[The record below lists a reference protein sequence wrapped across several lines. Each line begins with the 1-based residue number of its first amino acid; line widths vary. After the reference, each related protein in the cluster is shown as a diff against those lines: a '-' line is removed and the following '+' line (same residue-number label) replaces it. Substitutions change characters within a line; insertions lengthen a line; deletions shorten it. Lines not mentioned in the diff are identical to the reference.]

1 MSTPVDAP
9 SFDVVVVG
17 AGPAGLAAATEVAR
31 AGLKALCLDKLAP
44 GGALINLTA
53 LHDYKEGADGP
64 QVASQ
69 LTDDATAAGVEIGF
83 GEVVRL
89 SGSGPW
95 TVETAEG
102 EHHAGRAVVIATG
115 LGKGRLGLPGEDHYE
130 GRGLSHCASC
140 DGPLYAGLPVIVA
153 GSAGWAPHEAR
164 ELQAFASEVTVIDTV
179 AAKLPDGVRHLD
191 GRIVALE
198 GSEGLQSVVVESGGG
213 RKTVPTSAVFVYV
226 TPRLH
231 PAEGVGRQLP
241 RTGLQTGA
249 NHAAIRA
256 QTVETTQPMFPGAT
270 NGSAGAE
277 PSGAERRATRS
288 GPPSSLQSPDGEWQ
302 PPGGSGFD
310 PGSKATGTV
319 ASRHLQ
325 RPIGLRRFRR

>member
-1 MSTPVDAP
+1 MDSP
-9 SFDVVVVG
+9 SFDVIVVG
-17 AGPAGLAAATEVAR
+17 AGPAGLTAATQAAR

-44 GGALINLTA
+44 GGALINLGQ
-53 LHDYKEGADGP
+53 LHDVEDASDGP

-102 EHHAGRAVVIATG
+102 EHHTGRAVVIATG
-115 LGKGRLGLPGEDHYE
+115 LGKGRLGLPGEDQYE

-153 GSAGWAPHEAR
+153 GAAGWAPYEAQ
-164 ELQAFASEVTVIDTV
+164 ELKAFASEVTVIDTV

-198 GSEGLQSVVVESGGG
+198 GSDGLQSVVVESGGA

-226 TPRLH
+226 GQS
-231 PAEGVGRQLP
+231 PAAEFVPDSLARDATGHIVVDEGGR
-241 RTGLQTGA
+241 TS
-249 NHAAIRA
+249 AATAFAAGDVR
-256 QTVETTQPMFPGAT
+256 
-270 NGSAGAE
+270 AGARHYLADAIAD
-277 PSGAERRATRS
+277 GQRAA
-288 GPPSSLQSPDGEWQ
+288 Q
-302 PPGGSGFD
+302 
-310 PGSKATGTV
+310 AIV
-319 ASRHLQ
+319 AALAKTT
-325 RPIGLRRFRR
+325 

>member
-53 LHDYKEGADGP
+53 LHDYKAGPDGP

-102 EHHAGRAVVIATG
+102 ERHTGRAVVIASG
-115 LGKGRLGLPGEDHYE
+115 LGKGRLGLPGEDQYE

-153 GSAGWAPHEAR
+153 GAGGWAPHEAR

-179 AAKLPDGVRHLD
+179 LAKLPDGVRHLD

-198 GSEGLQSVVVESGGG
+198 GSDGLQSVVVENGGA

-226 TPRLH
+226 GQS
-231 PAEGVGRQLP
+231 PAAEFVPDSLARDATGHIVVDEGGR
-241 RTGLQTGA
+241 TS
-249 NHAAIRA
+249 AA
-256 QTVETTQPMFPGAT
+256 TVFAAGDVR
-270 NGSAGAE
+270 AGARHYLADAIAD
-277 PSGAERRATRS
+277 GRRAA
-288 GPPSSLQSPDGEWQ
+288 Q
-302 PPGGSGFD
+302 
-310 PGSKATGTV
+310 AVV
-319 ASRHLQ
+319 AALAKTT
-325 RPIGLRRFRR
+325 